1 LKPERWDDPVIGGDR
16 RGVRTRKAIR
26 VTLILC
32 AAGLV
37 PLGAAL
43 YGSASRGL
51 NPLTAWA
58 CTSEP
63 KGGLGNVAGWDWEIE
78 HNSCGILTKS
88 EAVSVY
94 ASTHQEVGSGRS
106 WFRKRTLV
114 FRYAPAAV
122 DDLLPSFEA
131 TGPDRILISV
141 PSAQSV
147 WVQNHLIG
155 KTYVNYQIGRID
167 NPDPTGLGQ
176 AH

>member
-1 LKPERWDDPVIGGDR
+1 MIAGDR
-16 RGVRTRKAIR
+16 RGTRARKAVRI
-26 VTLILC
+26 TLILC

-51 NPLTAWA
+51 SPLTAWS
-58 CTSEP
+58 CSSEP

-88 EAVSVY
+88 EAISVY
-94 ASTHQEVGSGRS
+94 ASPHQATGSRRS

-114 FRYAPAAV
+114 FRYAPV
-122 DDLLPSFEA
+122 SMDDLLPTFEA
-131 TGPDRILISV
+131 TGPNRILISV
-141 PSAQSV
+141 ASAQTVS
-147 WVQNHLIG
+147 VQNHQLG
-155 KTYVNYQIGRID
+155 QTTVNYQIGRID

>member
-1 LKPERWDDPVIGGDR
+1 MIAGAR
-16 RGVRTRKAIR
+16 RGSKVRNPVR
-26 VTLILC
+26 VALILC

-43 YGSASRGL
+43 YGNASRGL
-51 NPLTAWA
+51 SPLTAWA

-63 KGGLGNVAGWDWEIE
+63 RGGLGNVAGWDWEIE

-88 EAVSVY
+88 EAISVY
-94 ASTHQEVGSGRS
+94 ASTHQAAASGRT
-106 WFRKRTLV
+106 WFKKRTLV
-114 FRYAPAAV
+114 FRYSPAAA

-131 TGPDRILISV
+131 TGPDRVLIAV
-141 PSAQSV
+141 PSAQTV

-167 NPDPTGLGQ
+167 NPDPTGLGE